1 MKQKTLFGAYIF
13 DQKEI
18 KVMRTIVYFLVYW
31 IALIHEKI
39 LSIND
44 RGSFFLTDKQLHFL
58 VIGILGLLMIFI
70 VYPLFKSLAE
80 DGHIMVVAWIYVFT
94 LIIVITFAI
103 EIGQW
108 YSGTGQME
116 LADIAY
122 GVLGFIFTF
131 AVFSVI
137 RGVYHA
143 ILRLMHK
150 DDED

>member
-1 MKQKTLFGAYIF
+1 MYI
-13 DQKEI
+13 KGGKI
-18 KVMRTIVYFLVYW
+18 MRTIVYYLVYW
-31 IALIHEKI
+31 IAFIHDKI
-39 LSIND
+39 LGVND
-44 RGSFFLTDKQLHFL
+44 TRSFPLTDKQLHFL
-58 VIGILGLLMIFI
+58 VIGLLGLLMIFI
-70 VYPLFKSLAE
+70 VYPIFKSLANS
-80 DGHIMVVAWIYVFT
+80 GHVMVVAWIYVFT

-108 YSGTGQME
+108 YSKTGNME

-143 ILRLMHK
+143 ILRLIRK
-150 DDED
+150 DTED

>member
-1 MKQKTLFGAYIF
+1 
-13 DQKEI
+13 
-18 KVMRTIVYFLVYW
+18 MRTIVYFLVYW

-137 RGVYHA
+137 RWVYHA

-150 DDED
+150 DDEE